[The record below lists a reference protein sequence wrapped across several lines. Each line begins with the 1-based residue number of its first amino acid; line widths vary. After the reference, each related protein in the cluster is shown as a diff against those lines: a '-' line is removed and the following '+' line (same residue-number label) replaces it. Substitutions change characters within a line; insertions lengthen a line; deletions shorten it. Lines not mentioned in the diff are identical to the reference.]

1 MIYLILISINNLPK
15 KLYYVQNRKEKR
27 QIIVFIMSVKH
38 HILEVFLQDTNQI
51 ILATIQL
58 QIKQL

>member
-27 QIIVFIMSVKH
+27 QIIVFIMSVKL
-38 HILEVFLQDTNQI
+38 HILEVILQDTNQI

>member
-27 QIIVFIMSVKH
+27 QIIVFIMLVKL
-38 HILEVFLQDTNQI
+38 HILEVSLQDTNQI